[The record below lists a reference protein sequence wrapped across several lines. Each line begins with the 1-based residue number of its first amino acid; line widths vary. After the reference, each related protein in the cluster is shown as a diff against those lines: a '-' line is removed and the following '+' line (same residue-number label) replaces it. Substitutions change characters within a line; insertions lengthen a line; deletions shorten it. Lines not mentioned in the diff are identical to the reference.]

1 MAHAKLAKAQRIQ
14 CLFGAFPFCAP
25 EALRRRSAFYRPA
38 HKILNL
44 GVLEQLLNHID
55 RHALCKTTDKI
66 LLAVSGGL
74 DSMVMLHLMK
84 EAGFAIGI
92 AHCNFQLRGEASLAD
107 EEFVRLRAAE
117 LAVPFHATRF
127 DTTDYATAQGISIQM
142 AARDL
147 RYDFFQEV
155 LRQHGYAYVATAHH
169 FNDVIESVVMNLVR
183 GTGIDGMSGI
193 APAKQNI
200 IRPLLFATRQ
210 MIAEFAATRGIRWR
224 EDASNATDDYHRNFI
239 RHQVIP
245 LFQQMNPNFEDTF
258 RDTHERLVGA
268 SEFSRGYVASFE
280 SKARE
285 VSGEKITIDIRKVQQ
300 VESPAVMLWELIK
313 QFGFKF
319 DHCRKAVT
327 ASQPGK
333 MFFSATHQLLVDRS
347 QYVIEPKRSAEF
359 PATVIEKGQPTGGT
373 PPNELTLRE
382 VLRADFKLR
391 KEPEI
396 AQLNADLLKYP
407 LLWRTW
413 RAGDYFV
420 PLGMRQEKKVS
431 DFLIDL
437 KIPFN
442 SKADVTVLE
451 SAGEIVWVV
460 GYRIS
465 ERYKVTPDTARIV
478 IIERRLVRQ

>member
-1 MAHAKLAKAQRIQ
+1 
-14 CLFGAFPFCAP
+14 
-25 EALRRRSAFYRPA
+25 
-38 HKILNL
+38 L
-44 GVLEQLLNHID
+44 GVVEQLLNHIN

-84 EAGFAIGI
+84 EAGFDVGV
-92 AHCNFQLRGEASLAD
+92 AHCNFQLRGEASIAD
-107 EEFVRLRAAE
+107 EEFVRRHAGDLR
-117 LAVPFHATRF
+117 VPFHSEKF
-127 DTTDYATAQGISIQM
+127 DTAGYAITQGISIQM

-147 RYDFFQEV
+147 RYDFFRKV
-155 LRQHGYAYVATAHH
+155 LRQHGYAHIATAHH
-169 FNDVIESVVMNLVR
+169 FNDVIESVIMNLVR
-183 GTGIDGMSGI
+183 GTGIDGVSGI

-210 MIAEFAATRGIRWR
+210 MIMEFAAARAIGWR
-224 EDASNATDDYHRNFI
+224 EDSSNATDDYQRNFI

-245 LFQQMNPNFEDTF
+245 LFQQINPSFEGTF

-268 SEFSRGYVASFE
+268 SQFSSAYIASFE
-280 SKARE
+280 STARK
-285 VSGEKITIDIRKVQQ
+285 VQGDKITIDMRKLHQL
-300 VESPAVMLWELIK
+300 ESPAVMLWELTK
-313 QFGFKF
+313 ELGFKF
-319 DHCRKAVT
+319 DQCRKAVN

-333 MFFSATHQLLVDRS
+333 MVFSATHQLLADRT
-347 QYVIEPKRSAEF
+347 QFVIEPKRSSEF
-359 PATVIEKGQPTGGT
+359 PGTVIERGQSTGGM
-373 PPNELTLRE
+373 PPHVLTFQE
-382 VLRADFKLR
+382 VVRADFKLR
-391 KEPEI
+391 KDPAV
-396 AQLNADLLKYP
+396 AQLNADQLKYP
-407 LLWRTW
+407 LFLRTW

-451 SAGEIVWVV
+451 SAGDIVWIV

-465 ERYKVTPDTARIV
+465 ERYKVTPDAERILV
-478 IIERRLVRQ
+478 IEQRSVRQ